1 MRLGFVGAGRMGG
14 QMVRRLLAAGHEVTV
29 LEASEA
35 ARAELAEAGARTTA
49 DVADLA
55 PAAIVGICV
64 HTDAQVRAA
73 CLDGGLLDTMA
84 EGSALV
90 VHTTCSPRTVELLG
104 SYARKRGIAVVDAAI
119 SGGPHDVAAGRI
131 TLLVG
136 GADEHVERVRPF
148 LAAYG
153 DPILHLGGLGDGQR
167 IKLLNNA
174 VFAANIGVVGQAV
187 AVARRLGVSETALL
201 TALEHGSGGSR
212 ALAGIA
218 GRGSVAGFAS
228 AVAEFLGKDLTVVRE
243 TAADLGADLGALTAA
258 HDVLAHLLWPDR
270 APTPPHLNPGSPQ

>member
-1 MRLGFVGAGRMGG
+1 MSALRLGFVGAGRMGG

-29 LEASEA
+29 LEASEE
-35 ARAELAEAGARTTA
+35 ARAELAAAGAKATA
-49 DVADLA
+49 NVADLA
-55 PAAIVGICV
+55 DAQMVGVCV
-64 HTDAQVRAA
+64 HTDAQVRSV
-73 CLDGGLLDTMA
+73 CLDGGLIDTLA
-84 EGSALV
+84 EGAALI

-104 SYARKRGIAVVDAAI
+104 GYAAKRGIAVVDAAI
-119 SGGPHDVAAGRI
+119 SGGPHDIAAGTI

-136 GADEHVERVRPF
+136 GTAEAFAQVRPF

-153 DPILHLGGLGDGQR
+153 DPILHLGALGDGQR

-174 VFAANIGVVGQAV
+174 VFAANIGIVGQAV
-187 AVARRLGVSETALL
+187 AVAAQLGVAETALL
-201 TALEHGSGGSR
+201 QALEHGSGASR

-243 TAADLGADLGALTAA
+243 TAADLGADLGALNDA
-258 HDVLAHLLWPDR
+258 HAVLAPLLWPAQD
-270 APTPPHLNPGSPQ
+270 A

>member
-1 MRLGFVGAGRMGG
+1 MRPVSAALKLGFVGAGRMGG

-29 LEASEA
+29 LEAAEA
-35 ARAELAEAGARTTA
+35 ARAELAEAGALTTA
-49 DVADLA
+49 AVSDLA
-55 PAAIVGICV
+55 GAQIVGVCV
-64 HTDAQVRAA
+64 HTDAQVQSV

-90 VHTTCSPRTVELLG
+90 VHTTSSPRTIELLG
-104 SYARKRGIAVVDAAI
+104 RYAAKRGVAVVDAAI
-119 SGGPHDVAAGRI
+119 SGGPHDIAAGRI

-136 GADEHVERVRPF
+136 GTAEAFEQVRPF

-187 AVARRLGVSETALL
+187 AVARQLGIAEPALL
-201 TALEHGSGGSR
+201 QALEHGSGASR

-218 GRGSVAGFAS
+218 SRGSVAGFATS
-228 AVAEFLGKDLTVVRE
+228 VAEFLGKDLTVVRE
-243 TAADLGADLGALTAA
+243 TAADLGADLGALDAA
-258 HDVLAHLLWPDR
+258 HEVLAHLLWPARD
-270 APTPPHLNPGSPQ
+270 A